1 MIQPHRLLALAALS
15 LTLAA
20 CAGPAIPGSPP
31 PRPGI
36 TPPPPAAVVRP
47 VQQNSLIGNNVDAVG
62 RMFGKPRLDI
72 NEGPARKLQFAG
84 AACILDIYFYPA
96 RAGTEPV
103 ATHVDARTPDGRN
116 AEVDS
121 CAAALRR

>member
-1 MIQPHRLLALAALS
+1 MIFPHRLITLAALS

-20 CAGPAIPGSPP
+20 CGGSAIP
-31 PRPGI
+31 RPVPSHPAA
-36 TPPPPAAVVRP
+36 PPPPATVVRP
-47 VQQNSLIGNNVDAVG
+47 VQQNSLIGSNADAIG
-62 RMFGKPRLDI
+62 RMFGKPRLDLH
-72 NEGPARKLQFAG
+72 EGAARKLQFAG
-84 AACILDIYFYPA
+84 TACILDIYLYPA
-96 RAGTEPV
+96 RTGAEPV

>member
-1 MIQPHRLLALAALS
+1 MIHIHRLIALAALS
-15 LTLAA
+15 STLAA
-20 CAGPAIPGSPP
+20 CAGSAIPASQS
-31 PRPGI
+31 PRPGV

-47 VQQNSLIGNNVDAVG
+47 VQQNSLIGNNVDAIG
-62 RMFGKPRLDI
+62 RMFGKPRLDLT
-72 NEGPARKLQFAG
+72 EGPARKLQFAG